1 MNFYTSYCYDTIVII
16 ILIGY
21 ETPNNMADSDE
32 GKKTTLERE
41 FIENT
46 SFHGISRITDSKK
59 FILLRIAWFLLFFSL
74 MGLCLWTIYT
84 RVAAYIAAEV
94 NTKVS
99 RVYTS
104 PLEFPAVTICNF
116 NR

>member
-1 MNFYTSYCYDTIVII
+1 
-16 ILIGY
+16 
-21 ETPNNMADSDE
+21 MADSDE
-32 GKKTTLERE
+32 DKKTSLERE
-41 FIENT
+41 FVENS
-46 SFHGISRITDSKK
+46 SFHGIARFTDGKK
-59 FILLRIAWFLLFFSL
+59 FILLRIAWFLLFFSF

-99 RVYTS
+99 RVYES
-104 PLEFPAVTICNF
+104 PIEFPAVTICNF